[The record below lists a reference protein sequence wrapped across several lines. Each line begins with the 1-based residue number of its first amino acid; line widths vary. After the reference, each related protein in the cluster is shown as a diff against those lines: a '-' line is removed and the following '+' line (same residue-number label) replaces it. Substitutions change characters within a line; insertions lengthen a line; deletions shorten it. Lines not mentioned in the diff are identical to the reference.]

1 VATHRFKVGEGL
13 IGLAAKTGQLQHCRD
28 CSVDPRFKQMQMDTD
43 TALGSLI
50 SVPICFQGQTLGVLN
65 ISHRQPNIFSEW
77 DERFLNVFCTLLG
90 QLITSNRLLRTMEHE
105 IEQRT
110 LELQVAL
117 ERAESLSILDGLT
130 GVHNRR
136 YFISNFSTLIEQ
148 CARYGRK
155 LAVLMIDLDD
165 FKQINDTFGHLE
177 GDRILRAI
185 ADVLKHCARGADII
199 ARFGGEEFI
208 VALQDT
214 DCEGAQ
220 QVATRIQE
228 QIRLLSCGHGEHKR
242 GITAS
247 IGLSCHTNSGDM
259 PIKTPEQWIQE
270 ADDALYRAKHSG
282 KNRISVQVAEPAQ
295 AGGRRLGT
303 LL

>member
-1 VATHRFKVGEGL
+1 
-13 IGLAAKTGQLQHCRD
+13 
-28 CSVDPRFKQMQMDTD
+28 
-43 TALGSLI
+43 
-50 SVPICFQGQTLGVLN
+50 
-65 ISHRQPNIFSEW
+65 
-77 DERFLNVFCTLLG
+77 
-90 QLITSNRLLRTMEHE
+90 MEHE

-110 LELQVAL
+110 FELQVAL